1 MSLLDKRDHYKP
13 FEFPWA
19 FDAYKMQRAI
29 NWIVEEIAF
38 DTDVYDY
45 NNKMSE
51 RDRHTITQIM
61 RFFVQGDVDIADA
74 YVNRYLP
81 MFPAPEV
88 RMMLT
93 QFAATES
100 LHIHAYSTLLDTL
113 GLPEVEY
120 HAFAS
125 YKEMRDKHEFFFRDY
140 PDLSPSERTLLDLCN
155 VSYFGEGLF
164 LFASFAILLSF
175 SRPSG
180 RNLMNKMGRVVTWS
194 VRDEQLHV
202 ESMGKLFHTFL
213 DENPKLWKPRIK
225 KLIYESCREVV
236 KLEDHFIDL
245 AFEMGDLGDI
255 TSSDI
260 KQYIRFIADK
270 RLAQI
275 GLKAEFGIK
284 KNPIPWIEDM
294 LNTDEFVNFFETEVT
309 EYSSG
314 TMTGTFH
321 ESNLMQLYDVD
332 SIQKFL
338 EARKKAS

>member
-1 MSLLDKRDHYKP
+1 MSLLDKREYYKP
-13 FEFPWA
+13 FSYPFA
-19 FDAYKMQRAI
+19 FAAYKMQRAI

-45 NNKMSE
+45 NTKMSE

-93 QFAATES
+93 QFAATEA

-125 YKEMRDKHEFFFRDY
+125 YKEMREKHEFFFRDY
-140 PDLSPSERTLLDLCN
+140 PDLSPIERTVLDLCN

-194 VRDEQLHV
+194 IRDEQLHL

-213 DENPKLWKPRIK
+213 DENPQVWTSKIK
-225 KLIYESCREVV
+225 KLIYDSCREVV

-245 AFEMGDLGDI
+245 AFEMGDLDDI
-255 TSSDI
+255 TPEDI
-260 KQYIRFIADK
+260 KQYIRFIADC

-275 GLKAEFGIK
+275 GLKAEYGIK

-294 LNTDEFVNFFETEVT
+294 VNTDEFVNFFETEVT

-314 TMTGTFH
+314 AMTGSFGEADQLDLYH
-321 ESNLMQLYDVD
+321 VDNIESFLMSRRRV
-332 SIQKFL
+332 S
-338 EARKKAS
+338 